1 MVFSSTIFLFAF
13 LPLTGLL
20 YLFATRAA
28 RPYVLVVMSLLFYA
42 WGEPKNLSVLLFVC
56 LVTYAG
62 GLLIAARSHPRFFLA
77 LSVSLN
83 LVTLAVFKYTD
94 FALVNLGALMGHK
107 FFLPHI
113 ALPIGISF
121 FIFQAI
127 SYLVDIYKGDVAPQK
142 DIIRLILYISF
153 FPQLVAGP
161 IIKYHEVE
169 HYLTAPDTS
178 LENTVSGAQRFIT
191 GLAKK
196 VLLAN
201 TFGEVADAA
210 FGNAGELSIGAAW
223 LGALAYML
231 QIYFDFSGYSDMAIG
246 LGRMFGF
253 HFRENFNLPYMSLS
267 ISEFWRRWHISLG
280 TWFKEYLYIP
290 LGGSRLGA
298 RRTYLNLAIVF
309 FITGVWHGA
318 AWTFILW
325 GCWHGLFV
333 IVERALGVRDLG
345 HRFSIP
351 RHAYVLFAVLVGWVL
366 FRAESLSA
374 AQVYFSSMLGQGAG
388 IITAVYFF
396 DVKFL
401 LALICGTL
409 FSTPLPSRLCAR
421 IKDVPSFAVS
431 FVLLF
436 LSLVYVAASTYNP
449 FIYFRF

>member
-20 YLFATRAA
+20 YIFAVKEA
-28 RPYVLVVMSLLFYA
+28 RPYMLVIMSLLFYA

-56 LVTYAG
+56 LVTYTG
-62 GLLIAARSHPRFFLA
+62 GRLITEGKHPRLFLF
-77 LSVSLN
+77 LSVLLN
-83 LVTLAVFKYTD
+83 LSTLAIFKYTD
-94 FALVNLGALMGHK
+94 FALMNLSAILSHE
-107 FFLPHI
+107 FALPHI

-127 SYLVDIYKGDVAPQK
+127 SYLMDIYRGDVTPQK
-142 DIIRLILYISF
+142 DLVLLILYISF

-169 HYLTAPDTS
+169 CYLTHPDTS
-178 LENTVSGAQRFIT
+178 LENAVAGTQRFII

-201 TFGEVADAA
+201 TFGEAADVA
-210 FGNAGELSIGAAW
+210 FGNSGELSIGAAW

-253 HFRENFNLPYMSLS
+253 HFRENFNFPYMSLS

-280 TWFKEYLYIP
+280 SWFKEYLYIP

-309 FITGVWHGA
+309 LITGIWHGA

-325 GCWHGLFV
+325 GCWHGFFV
-333 IVERALGVRDLG
+333 IAERALGMKTWG
-345 HRFSIP
+345 NRFIIL
-351 RHAYVLFAVLVGWVL
+351 RHTYVLLAVLIGWVL
-366 FRAESLSA
+366 FRAESISA
-374 AQVYFSSMLGQGAG
+374 SQMYLCSMLGQGTSV
-388 IITAVYFF
+388 ITALYFC
-396 DVKFL
+396 DSQFL
-401 LALICGTL
+401 LALTCGVF
-409 FSTPLPSRLCAR
+409 FSTPFLSRLSQH
-421 IKDVPSFAVS
+421 IKGVPSYMVS
-431 FVLLF
+431 FILL
-436 LSLVYVAASTYNP
+436 LISLVYVAASTYNP